1 MPGEQNRLQ
10 SVADDGSIVW
20 TDNKPLNPENHKK
33 NIENV
38 VKAAKQQGNDELLN
52 ILAGKLAGL
61 AKDITAEL
69 DKN

>member
-1 MPGEQNRLQ
+1 M
-10 SVADDGSIVW
+10 W

-61 AKDITAEL
+61 ANDITAEL